1 MSILVSYNQICV
13 FNPDLHEPFND
24 WNDAHVRQGFSW
36 RPGSV
41 SFAAAENVETD
52 IDIARCV
59 SWSLNVRSVRA
70 IVVPFTVPAL
80 GRVVVG
86 SVGDERDVEVEA
98 GLYELVFDLGWSD
111 GSQWCRLSFV
121 PNGQPSARIL
131 RADPEITKTT
141 DLVMDARPAG

>member
-1 MSILVSYNQICV
+1 MSILVSCNQICV
-13 FNPDLHEPFND
+13 YDPDLDEPFND
-24 WNDAHVRQGFSW
+24 WSAAHVRQGFSW

-59 SWSLNVRSVRA
+59 SLSLDARSMRA
-70 IVVPFTVPAL
+70 IAVPFTVPAH

-86 SVGDERDVEVEA
+86 SVGDEREADVGPA
-98 GLYELVFDLGWSD
+98 TYELVFELGWCD

-121 PNGQPSARIL
+121 PNPQPSARIL
-131 RADPEITKTT
+131 KADPEITKTV
-141 DLVMDARPAG
+141 DLVMDAQPAV